1 MSEQKEKKPSR
12 YRNWILIM
20 AIQFAAVGVFATGG
34 ATAGIVQ
41 DIPSAVSETLG
52 VSIGVAGL
60 ILSCGILLSVALL
73 VSMSGK
79 KPNMLATSAVMLAT
93 VGALTAI
100 SWLYSYLLVMLA
112 IVIAL
117 MFAGTL
123 RDWSE
128 SSKK

>member
-1 MSEQKEKKPSR
+1 MKATEEKKMNR
-12 YRNWILIM
+12 YRNWFAIM
-20 AIQFAAVGVFATGG
+20 AVQFVAVGIFAIGG
-34 ATAGIVQ
+34 ARAGIIQ

-52 VSIGVAGL
+52 VSIQVAGL
-60 ILSCGILLSVALL
+60 ILSCGILLCVALL
-73 VSMSGK
+73 ISMSGK
-79 KPNMLATSAVMLAT
+79 NPNMIATSAVMLAT
-93 VGALTAI
+93 VGTLTAI
-100 SWLYSYLLVMLA
+100 SWLYSWLIVMLA

>member
-1 MSEQKEKKPSR
+1 MTEEKEKKPNR

-20 AIQFAAVGVFATGG
+20 AIQFAAVSIFAIGG

-60 ILSCGILLSVALL
+60 ILSCGVLLSVALL

-79 KPNMLATSAVMLAT
+79 RPNMLATTAVMLAT

-112 IVIAL
+112 IVVAL